1 MKSLSRLL
9 FVFVLIWGCLVPTAG
24 KAGEWINPGDERFLF
39 VGGVFLPAI
48 DTSVRVDNANTGGIG
63 DEINL
68 EDDLGFDDTQTTFYG
83 NFTWRFFPRH
93 RLGVGYFR
101 FKDDTTATAQRN
113 LEIGDEIFPV
123 GASLSSE
130 FEFEIFP
137 IYDSYSFI
145 KREKMEFGGSVGLH
159 WYRIDFMV
167 GGSLSL
173 GNLDADAQVTAK
185 ANAPLPLLGLSFRY
199 NFTPKWT
206 ASIQGEAFALSI
218 DDFDGN
224 LVNLAARTQYW
235 FFNHFGAGLA
245 LNWFRLDVEVDSSDW
260 RGELEYKY
268 WGPQIYITARF

>member
-1 MKSLSRLL
+1 VKSLSRLL
-9 FVFVLIWGCLVPTAG
+9 FAFVLIWGCLIPTTG
-24 KAGEWINPGDERFLF
+24 KAGEWINPGEERFYF

-48 DTSVRVDNANTGGIG
+48 DTTVRVDNKNTGGNG

-68 EDDLGFDDTQTTFYG
+68 EDDLGFDDSQTTFYG
-83 NFTWRFFPRH
+83 NAYWRFFPRH
-93 RLGVGYFR
+93 RIGAGYFR
-101 FKDDTTATAQRN
+101 FKDDTTATAQSQ

-123 GASLSSE
+123 GASLSTE
-130 FEFEIFP
+130 FKFEIFP
-137 IYDSYSFI
+137 IHYSYSFI
-145 KREKMEFGGSVGLH
+145 KREKMEFSGTVGLH

-167 GGSLSL
+167 GGSASL
-173 GNLDADAQVTAK
+173 GGPGADAQVTAE
-185 ANAPLPLLGLSFRY
+185 ANAPLPLLGLSFQY

-206 ASIQGEAFALSI
+206 ASIQGEGFALSYG
-218 DDFDGN
+218 DFDGN
-224 LVNLAARTQYW
+224 LVNLAARTEYW